1 MMNGKMVQES
11 ENSLKK
17 RKWDD
22 EDKISEKQE
31 KVKIVKPILDTFAQ
45 HETPL
50 PLEWQR
56 CLDIKVSYARHQLSS
71 VHQVNILNY
80 VNQSLT
86 MVLQYVDLFIF
97 LFFDSSFFQ
106 NSRTSFFISYTWKE
120 SFK

>member
-1 MMNGKMVQES
+1 MVQES

-22 EDKISEKQE
+22 HEDKISEKPE

-50 PLEWQR
+50 SLEWQR

-86 MVLQYVDLFIF
+86 MVLQYVDLFIY
-97 LFFDSSFFQ
+97 LFFGSSFFQ